1 MIIDDHALFNDGL
14 AHIIS
19 QSTSFQVVKQVYESK
34 NALHSYQ
41 MCLPDLILV
50 DYNMPE
56 IDGLEVVRQ
65 LKALNSSCKMV
76 VISMYADKREIQRF
90 IAAGVNGY
98 ITKTIPYQ
106 QLIEALQMVML
117 GKNVFPDHLQSKNLP
132 KNDSFQLKIQLTK
145 REVEILRWVEN
156 GLSTSEIANKL
167 TLSYYTVETHRK
179 NINAKLKDLSRMDYQ
194 ELVDNLG
201 ISS

>member
-34 NALHSYQ
+34 NALYSYQ
-41 MCLPDLILV
+41 MYRPDLILV

-56 IDGLEVVRQ
+56 TDGLEVVRQ
-65 LKALNSSCKMV
+65 LKALNASCKIV
-76 VISMYADKREIQRF
+76 VISMYADKKEIQRF
-90 IAAGVNGY
+90 MAAGVNGY
-98 ITKTIPYQ
+98 ITKTTPYQ
-106 QLIEALQMVML
+106 QLIEALQAVMM
-117 GKNVFPDHLQSKNLP
+117 GKNVFPDHIQSKNLP

-145 REVEILRWVEN
+145 REVEILRWVEK
-156 GLSTSEIANKL
+156 GLSTGEIADKL

-194 ELVDNLG
+194 QFVDQLG